1 MLALRLTVRLSFIL
15 ALLVVG
21 CVELPTKAYDNP
33 LDQQTQSEEG
43 IEPPALVFAPDSVSV
58 SSGNA
63 VTVNVFIMGA
73 DSLRG
78 AHLQIDYDN
87 SLVSFTTATI
97 GDLFSGGTESIILTE
112 DDSDNGL
119 LDVYVSFVGASSLSV
134 SGNGNI
140 ANITF
145 STLAVGKTV
154 LTFTSASELA
164 DPDDNPIQIKG
175 YGEGVIDAK

>member
-1 MLALRLTVRLSFIL
+1 MPLTVRHFLLLS
-15 ALLVVG
+15 LLIAG

-43 IEPPALVFAPDSVSV
+43 IEPPALVFSPDSVSV

-63 VTVNVFIMGA
+63 VTVNAFVMGA

-78 AHLQIDYDN
+78 AHLQIQYDT
-87 SLVSFTTATI
+87 SLVSFTTLTI
-97 GDLFSGGTESIILTE
+97 GDMFSGGTESFVMAE
-112 DDSDNGL
+112 DDNDNGL
-119 LDVYVSFVGASSLSV
+119 LDVYVSFGGGSSLSV

-164 DPDDNPIQIKG
+164 DPDDNAIEIKG
-175 YGEGVIDAK
+175 YGQGVIDAY

>member
-1 MLALRLTVRLSFIL
+1 MPLTVRHFFLLSVLI
-15 ALLVVG
+15 VS
-21 CVELPTKAYDNP
+21 CVEQLPTEVYENP
-33 LDQQTQSEEG
+33 LDDEEQAREG
-43 IEPPALVFAPDSVSV
+43 IESPALVFSPDSVSV

-63 VTVNVFIMGA
+63 VTVNVFVMGA

-87 SLVSFTTATI
+87 SLVSFTTVTI
-97 GDLFSGGTESIILTE
+97 GDLFSGGTESFVMAE
-112 DDSDNGL
+112 DDNDNGL
-119 LDVYVSFVGASSLSV
+119 LDVYVSFGGASSLSV

-164 DPDDNPIQIKG
+164 DPDDNAIEIKG
-175 YGEGVIDAK
+175 FGEGVIDAR

>member
-1 MLALRLTVRLSFIL
+1 M
-15 ALLVVG
+15 G

-33 LDQQTQSEEG
+33 LDQETQSEDG

-63 VTVNVFIMGA
+63 VTVNVFVMGA

-87 SLVSFTTATI
+87 SLVSFTAVTI
-97 GDLFSGGTESIILTE
+97 GDLFSGGTESLVIAE
-112 DDSDNGL
+112 DDIDNGL
-119 LDVYVSFVGASSLSV
+119 LDVYVSFGGASSLSV

>member
-1 MLALRLTVRLSFIL
+1 MHLTVRRF
-15 ALLVVG
+15 LLLFLLIAG

-43 IEPPALVFAPDSVSV
+43 IESPALVFSPDSVSV
-58 SSGNA
+58 TSGNA
-63 VTVNVFIMGA
+63 VTVNAFVMGA
-73 DSLRG
+73 DSLMG
-78 AHLQIDYDN
+78 AHLQIEYDN
-87 SLVSFTTATI
+87 SLVSFTTVTI
-97 GDLFSGGTESIILTE
+97 GNFFSGGTESFVMAE

-119 LDVYVSFVGASSLSV
+119 LDVYVSFGGGSSLSV

-175 YGEGVIDAK
+175 YGEGVIDAN

>member
-1 MLALRLTVRLSFIL
+1 LHLTVRRF
-15 ALLVVG
+15 LLLFLLIAG
-21 CVELPTKAYDNP
+21 CVEPPTKAYDNP

-58 SSGNA
+58 TSGNA
-63 VTVNVFIMGA
+63 VTVNAFVMGA
-73 DSLRG
+73 DSLMG
-78 AHLQIDYDN
+78 AHLQIEYDN
-87 SLVSFTTATI
+87 SLVSFTTVTI
-97 GDLFSGGTESIILTE
+97 GNFFSGGTESFVMAE

-119 LDVYVSFVGASSLSV
+119 LDVYVSFGGGSSLSV

-175 YGEGVIDAK
+175 YGEGVIDAQ